1 MPRGVKRYTLEEKIE
16 RNQNE
21 INSIQSRL
29 SELQIERESLLE
41 EQKHTEIDKLYYAIQ
56 QSGKTVDEVIQMIG

>member
-21 INSIQSRL
+21 INAIQSRL